1 MILVLSEMRNSRCNL
16 QIRFLSLISRQECLP
31 YNNLSDPNPRR
42 HSLKLQVLL
51 NQKTY
56 KNQYRSQVTQIIHL
70 IYSTNNLPNEIR
82 LHMNNKFLLSNLIG
96 MTTHLQ
102 VGISFSTTSNKI
114 WILILNQVSSK
125 TIAWTFLLQLVQVL
139 SRMNRPNS
147 KSLSRVWLMD

>member
-1 MILVLSEMRNSRCNL
+1 MILVLSEMRISRCNL

-51 NQKTY
+51 NLKTY
-56 KNQYRSQVTQIIHL
+56 KNQYRSQVTKIIHL

-96 MTTHLQ
+96 MTTHLR
-102 VGISFSTTSNKI
+102 VGISFSTTFNKI
-114 WILILNQVSSK
+114 RILILNQVSSK
-125 TIAWTFLLQLVQVL
+125 TIVWTFLLQLVQVL

-147 KSLSRVWLMD
+147 KSLSRV